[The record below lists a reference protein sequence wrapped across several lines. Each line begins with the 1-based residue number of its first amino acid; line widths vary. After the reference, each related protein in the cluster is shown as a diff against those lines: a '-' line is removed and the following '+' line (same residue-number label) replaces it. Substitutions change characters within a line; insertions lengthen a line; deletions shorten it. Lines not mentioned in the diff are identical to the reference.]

1 MKYVSIQVTI
11 LRTKV
16 GAVPFGPLGRGH
28 RLQRNVEDPSFQ
40 KRIRNLF
47 FLEQMNQRIKVGH
60 NEGPDHNIESKFVP
74 KCLEAPGLL
83 IMLR

>member
-1 MKYVSIQVTI
+1 MYLQI
-11 LRTKV
+11 LLTALCTKV

-28 RLQRNVEDPSFQ
+28 RLQRNVKDPSFQ
-40 KRIRNLF
+40 KRIRNLC
-47 FLEQMNQRIKVGH
+47 FLQQMNQRIKVGH